1 LISLF
6 CGGLQIELCYNC
18 LVENETIHT
27 IGKAQMKRFILVTIC
42 TFFSVI
48 SVYGQQGILPLWS
61 EKIPNSQPSEEKETT
76 RAGDI
81 LWIEKVQEP
90 TLAVFLPV
98 KRNAT
103 GKAVVVCPGGGYQGL
118 AYDWE
123 GIDIAKWLNSRGIAA
138 FVLKYRL
145 PRSASVKIS
154 HIAPLQDAQRAL
166 RMVRSNADQW
176 NVRKDQIGIMGF
188 SAGGHLASTLGTHYD
203 RPNEF
208 EEDAIDKQSA
218 RPDFM
223 ILIYPVITMKSP
235 HTHQGSRDRLLG
247 ENPEEPLIAEYSN
260 ELHINADTPPTFI
273 VHSTDDQAVPV
284 ENSLLFYQALKD
296 AGVYVEMHIYP
307 EGGHGYALAVGK
319 GYLQSWP
326 DRLADWIEGLK

>member
-1 LISLF
+1 MKKSIYILF
-6 CGGLQIELCYNC
+6 CA
-18 LVENETIHT
+18 V
-27 IGKAQMKRFILVTIC
+27 
-42 TFFSVI
+42 FSVI
-48 SVYGQQGILPLWS
+48 SAYGQQTILPLWP
-61 EKIPNSQPSEEKETT
+61 EKIPNHQAVAEKETVQE
-76 RAGDI
+76 RDI

-98 KRNAT
+98 KRKAT
-103 GKAVVVCPGGGYQGL
+103 GKAVVACPGGGYQGL

-123 GIDIAKWLNSRGIAA
+123 GIDIAKWLNSRGVAA

-145 PRSASVKIS
+145 PRSASVKID
-154 HIAPLQDAQRAL
+154 HLAPLQDAQRAM
-166 RMVRSNADQW
+166 RMVRSHAEKW
-176 NVRKDQIGIMGF
+176 NISKDQVGIMGF

-208 EEDAIDKQSA
+208 EGDTIDELSA

-247 ENPEEPLIAEYSN
+247 ENPEDSLIDEYSN
-260 ELHINADTPPTFI
+260 ELHIDPETPPTFI
-273 VHSTDDQAVPV
+273 VHSTDDKAVPV
-284 ENSLLFYQALKD
+284 ENSLYFYQALKE
-296 AGVYVEMHIYP
+296 AGVYSEMHIYP
-307 EGGHGYALAVGK
+307 KGGHGYALAVGK

-326 DRLADWIEGLK
+326 DRLADWMEELK